1 MHIVLEVVLSLICM
15 AGFYFCC
22 GWLDAIQMQSVTYT
36 EVLKLWFTPKVL
48 GLLSIGPLLL
58 WFGVRNLFKY
68 CNGQFWVAVLI
79 LVLLINIFTLSGR
92 IMAAN
97 AMPHKGEI
105 VGIALVFIGAI
116 ISAVWK

>member
-1 MHIVLEVVLSLICM
+1 MHIVLEAMISLICM

-22 GWLDAIQMQSVTYT
+22 GWLDAIQMQSTNYIDVIRF
-36 EVLKLWFTPKVL
+36 WATPKIL
-48 GLLSIGPLLL
+48 GLLSVGPLFL

-68 CNGQFWVAVLI
+68 TGGQFWVAVLI
-79 LVLLINIFTLSGR
+79 LVLLINIFTLGGR
-92 IMAAN
+92 LMAAS

-105 VGIALVFIGAI
+105 AGIALVFIGAI

>member
-1 MHIVLEVVLSLICM
+1 MHIVLEVMLSLMCM

-22 GWLDAIQMQSVTYT
+22 GWLDAIQMQAISYSDVIR
-36 EVLKLWFTPKVL
+36 LWFTPKVL
-48 GLLSIGPLLL
+48 GLLSLGPLFL

-92 IMAAN
+92 CMAASTF
-97 AMPHKGEI
+97 PQKGEV
-105 VGIALVFIGAI
+105 VGIILVFIGAI
-116 ISAVWK
+116 VSSTWK